1 MIPIVFSH
9 ANSFPAGTY
18 RILFNALRERGFE
31 VHAIERYGHDPRY
44 PVTNNWIHLVEQLA
58 DHAADLQQRTGER
71 AFLVGHSLGGYLS
84 IMAAA
89 RRPELARGVL
99 LLDSPLV
106 GGWKAGAGRRAPS
119 A

>member
-89 RRPELARGVL
+89 RRPNSRAACCCWIHR
-99 LLDSPLV
+99 
-106 GGWKAGAGRRAPS
+106 WWAAGRRAPS